1 MRWLDTALESF
12 GQSLGDSLFDAV
24 WIDIL
29 RPFQNRKAVSS
40 HRTPNLKEPL
50 MSLDQILKPL
60 ADARRV
66 LLNVPVQ
73 PIQGHRFQPTGFP
86 DLGAAIY
93 QAPIKEDESLPCLLV
108 ESAQSMANR
117 LEATIWDTGANDLT
131 DAAKGVSYVKVLD
144 DKKEY
149 LTSSIQE
156 AHRLNSVYIEDA
168 DAGKFHKDLTAEM
181 AYDEKKPVN
190 RRKFVEAVFKY
201 DANALLHGL
210 FLESIGGRLRIARA
224 LSSFVEA
231 EDYEVAASGGV
242 KNDHVQPGKEEGKG
256 AAEGHGNIPYARE
269 EYTARSITAYFSL
282 DLAQIRGY
290 GLDPAAEQLLIVL
303 GLYKIRSL
311 LDGDLRL
318 RTACDFEVTSD
329 EIKAKRPANYTLP
342 SLVELAGVLKDCIA
356 ACTSKQL
363 FAGESGVTTVTY
375 KPGNKPAK

>member
-1 MRWLDTALESF
+1 
-12 GQSLGDSLFDAV
+12 
-24 WIDIL
+24 
-29 RPFQNRKAVSS
+29 
-40 HRTPNLKEPL
+40 
-50 MSLDQILKPL
+50 MSLDQVLKPL

-73 PIQGHRFQPTGFP
+73 PVQGHRFQPTGFP
-86 DLGAAIY
+86 DLGAATY
-93 QAPIKEDESLPCLLV
+93 QVPIKEDESRPCLLV

-117 LEATIWDTGANDLT
+117 LELTVWDTGTNELK
-131 DAAKGVSYVKVLD
+131 DAAKGLSYVKVLND
-144 DKKEY
+144 RKEY

-156 AHRLNSVYIEDA
+156 AHRLNSVYIENA
-168 DAGKFHKDLTAEM
+168 DAGKFHDTLEIEM
-181 AYDEKKPVN
+181 ASNKTKPVN
-190 RRKFVEAVFKY
+190 RRKFVEAVFKF
-201 DANALLHGL
+201 DVNALLHGV
-210 FLESIGGRLRIARA
+210 FLESIDGRLRIARA

-256 AAEGHGNIPYARE
+256 AAEGHGNVPFARE

-318 RTACDFEVTSD
+318 RTACDLEVTED
-329 EIKAKRPANYTLP
+329 EIKAKRPTNYTLP
-342 SLVELAGVLKDCIA
+342 SLEELAGVLEDCIV
-356 ACTSKQL
+356 ACSRKEL
-363 FAGESGVTTVTY
+363 FAGENGVTTVTY
-375 KPGNKPAK
+375 KSGK